1 MRVGFILLLF
11 ILLIVSLTLFGN
23 AVMDKLQSNNT
34 SINNSENK
42 SLLADISRSTERL
55 AVWDTYGPATIGPP
69 DLVMYNSVTEYMEE
83 GNKCYD
89 NGDFAGAVRFY
100 ELAIQESDLYRF
112 DDPCAVGD
120 IWLNLGTAY
129 FKQGKYEE
137 AIIAYNKAVS
147 INPES
152 SKAQKMVNECL
163 KKINQTT

>member
-1 MRVGFILLLF
+1 MRVRFILLLF
-11 ILLIVSLTLFGN
+11 ILLSVSLNLFGN
-23 AVMDKLQSNNT
+23 AVMDNT

-42 SLLADISRSTERL
+42 SIFADISRSTERL
-55 AVWDTYGPATIGPP
+55 AVWDMSGPATVGPP

-89 NGDFAGAVRFY
+89 NGDFSGAVSFY
-100 ELAIQESDLYRF
+100 ELAIHESDLYRF

-120 IWLNLGTAY
+120 IWLNLGTAH

-137 AIIAYNKAVS
+137 AIIAYKKAIS
-147 INPES
+147 INPELS
-152 SKAQKMVNECL
+152 DAKKMVNECL